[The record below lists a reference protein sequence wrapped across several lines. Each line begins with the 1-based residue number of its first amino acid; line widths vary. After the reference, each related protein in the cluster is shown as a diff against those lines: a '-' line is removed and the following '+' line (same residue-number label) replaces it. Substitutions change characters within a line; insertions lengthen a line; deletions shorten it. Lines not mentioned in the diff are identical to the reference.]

1 MKPGKEAEFLD
12 ITPEAADWNKY
23 QASAGHK
30 INHNSKNNGAYT
42 ECVHPIFG
50 KILCFYS
57 LKVCKS
63 DFLNG
68 NEIEMKEKKSIQSS
82 IVNGI

>member
-30 INHNSKNNGAYT
+30 INHSSKNNGAYT

-63 DFLNG
+63 
-68 NEIEMKEKKSIQSS
+68 EKSIQIS
-82 IVNGI
+82 IVDGIWYAHIRKYY

>member
-30 INHNSKNNGAYT
+30 INHSSKNNGAYT

-63 DFLNG
+63 DFQHRN
-68 NEIEMKEKKSIQSS
+68 
-82 IVNGI
+82 